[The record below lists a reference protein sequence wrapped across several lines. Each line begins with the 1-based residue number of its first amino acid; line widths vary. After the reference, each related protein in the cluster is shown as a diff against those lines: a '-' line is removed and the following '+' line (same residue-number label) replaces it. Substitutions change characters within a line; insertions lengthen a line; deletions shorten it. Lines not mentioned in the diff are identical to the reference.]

1 MAEKKTL
8 RNAKGEGSFKVN
20 ADGTVTHRKSVGFK
34 ANGRRK
40 VITVTAK
47 NKSACIRE
55 MRKKEAEWNNI
66 KNGLHIGST
75 GYGRKLMLS
84 PFAIPGVKQRFKGEI
99 HRPQR
104 VYD

>member
-55 MRKKEAEWNNI
+55 MRKKEDEWNNL

-75 GYGRKLMLS
+75 DTVVSLCYRHLEYQVSNNDL
-84 PFAIPGVKQRFKGEI
+84 KGKSI
-99 HRPQR
+99 DRR

>member
-55 MRKKEAEWNNI
+55 MRKKE
-66 KNGLHIGST
+66 
-75 GYGRKLMLS
+75 GRDTRLGMRMIMREL
-84 PFAIPGVKQRFKGEI
+84 
-99 HRPQR
+99 
-104 VYD
+104 

>member
-55 MRKKEAEWNNI
+55 MKKKENEWNNI

-75 GYGRKLMLS
+75 DTVVSL
-84 PFAIPGVKQRFKGEI
+84 
-99 HRPQR
+99 
-104 VYD
+104 

>member
-47 NKSACIRE
+47 NKSAC
-55 MRKKEAEWNNI
+55 MR
-66 KNGLHIGST
+66 
-75 GYGRKLMLS
+75 
-84 PFAIPGVKQRFKGEI
+84 
-99 HRPQR
+99 
-104 VYD
+104 